1 VPGHDHHAP
10 DELAQTAKLAGFE
23 AYPAAS
29 VEGALARIAAG
40 DDDNAPPMVLV
51 GGSLYL
57 AGRTLAANGT
67 VID

>member
-1 VPGHDHHAP
+1 
-10 DELAQTAKLAGFE
+10 
-23 AYPAAS
+23 
-29 VEGALARIAAG
+29 LARIAAG